1 MKQILFVAAA
11 LVLLLSS
18 ACAQATPTVDP
29 AQIQASAVAA
39 ANTMVAMTQAAI
51 PTATDV
57 PPTPLPSPTEL
68 PSPTPEA
75 IATLDLSS
83 FPTASAP
90 TTASGTTGSDPCA
103 PDAPYKPMDPGA
115 AGPKIRNLDIS
126 NETAGTVTLSLYLNK
141 TPFGE
146 CGGTAFN
153 LGKHQDISVD
163 YMKIGC
169 YDAGAF
175 INGKTPSKA
184 FGHFCIMDNTH
195 KWKIL
200 VGTEVIRLI
209 GP

>member
-1 MKQILFVAAA
+1 MKQILFVAAV
-11 LVLLLSS
+11 LVLLMSS

-51 PTATDV
+51 PTATDI
-57 PPTPLPSPTEL
+57 PPSPLPSPTEL

-75 IATLDLSS
+75 LATLDLSS

-90 TTASGTTGSDPCA
+90 TAASGGTGSDPCA

-126 NETAGTVTLSLYLNK
+126 NETNGSIILSLYLNK

-146 CGGTAFN
+146 CGGRAFN
-153 LGKHQDISVD
+153 IGPHQDLTVD
-163 YMKIGC
+163 DMKIGC

-175 INGKTPSKA
+175 ITGKTTSKA

>member
-1 MKQILFVAAA
+1 MKQILFVGAA

-68 PSPTPEA
+68 PSPTLES

-153 LGKHQDISVD
+153 IGKHQDISVD

-184 FGHFCIMDNTH
+184 FGHFCIMDNVH